1 MNSPIARKRL
11 VNERGSIP
19 LFLQI
24 RLTVVP
30 IVRDFIPLGM
40 TLSNLTL
47 DMRDMLP
54 QLQHITIPRHPPI
67 MADHHY

>member
-1 MNSPIARKRL
+1 MNNPTARKRL
-11 VNERGSIP
+11 VNEWGSIP

-24 RLTVVP
+24 QLTV
-30 IVRDFIPLGM
+30 GM

-54 QLQHITIPRHPPI
+54 QLQYITIPRHPPI